1 MPRKVEN
8 PRKPDRYGTFFFF
21 SNYASICPAS
31 LAMGRE
37 SREGRLAAPGDHG
50 RRRPRSPKPHGRAGG
65 ALESPWE
72 GGGTAAPEETK
83 RRRPALW
90 LRAPPPGA
98 AGNEVTWGAGLCRP
112 LGLSAVPEL
121 IKRLFWPREAFR
133 SPGVGRVGAACGH
146 GNNQS
151 HSCAST
157 KPDAQREVNSG
168 LLEGGF
174 KRRHLQARPVVN

>member
-1 MPRKVEN
+1 MSRRGEN
-8 PRKPDRYGTFFFF
+8 PRKPDRLGTFFCQLRFQLVG
-21 SNYASICPAS
+21 SCGNGERKPRRGCSVPLGRTPGPWAPATEVTQAPRAS
-31 LAMGRE
+31 
-37 SREGRLAAPGDHG
+37 
-50 RRRPRSPKPHGRAGG
+50 RRRIGEP
-65 ALESPWE
+65 
-72 GGGTAAPEETK
+72 GGG
-83 RRRPALW
+83 RRPALW

-98 AGNEVTWGAGLCRP
+98 AGNQVTWGAGLCRP
-112 LGLSAVPEL
+112 LGRSAVPEL
-121 IKRLFWPREAFR
+121 IRRLFWPREAFR